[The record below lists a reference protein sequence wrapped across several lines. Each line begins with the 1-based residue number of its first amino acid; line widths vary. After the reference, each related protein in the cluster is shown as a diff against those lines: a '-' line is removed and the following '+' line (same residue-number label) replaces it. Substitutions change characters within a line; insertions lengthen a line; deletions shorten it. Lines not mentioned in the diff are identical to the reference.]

1 MAKNEKYIAVDVE
14 AFGRGMQKL
23 FEGMAEVFSSIGME
37 EPDRLQAEKRKWRP
51 AEGAGD
57 DGTAEA
63 GVNSAGTHTD
73 EVGDTEAP
81 DSETHTETPVVEPTD
96 TPAEPVTQKKGRKKT
111 KEPAAPEPS
120 AEEPD
125 FPVDDEPP
133 FDMDD
138 EAAPSA
144 SEDAASEV
152 HASPEPTTKVG
163 KQEEASI
170 TADDITKIIVQK
182 IKQNRSNNQ
191 RIGQLLKTYGVE
203 RVSDLPETKYEAFV
217 TDLAAL

>member
-1 MAKNEKYIAVDVE
+1 MAKKEKYIAVEVE

-51 AEGAGD
+51 AEGAGNND
-57 DGTAEA
+57 AAEDA
-63 GVNSAGTHTD
+63 GEKSAGTHTD
-73 EVGDTEAP
+73 EAGVAEAP

-133 FDMDD
+133 FDVDD
-138 EAAPSA
+138 EAAP
-144 SEDAASEV
+144 D
-152 HASPEPTTKVG
+152 SPEETTDLKAG

-182 IKQNRSNNQ
+182 IKKNRSNNQ

>member
-1 MAKNEKYIAVDVE
+1 MANNEKYIAVE
-14 AFGRGMQKL
+14 LETFGRGMQKL

-37 EPDRLQAEKRKWRP
+37 EPDRLQAEKQKWRP
-51 AEGAGD
+51 ADDAGN
-57 DGTAEA
+57 DGTAEDA
-63 GVNSAGTHTD
+63 GEKSAGTHTD
-73 EVGDTEAP
+73 EAGDTKDPDPESYTGTP
-81 DSETHTETPVVEPTD
+81 DSETHTD
-96 TPAEPVTQKKGRKKT
+96 TPAEPVNQKKGRKKT

-133 FDMDD
+133 FDVDD
-138 EAAPSA
+138 EAADSNAP
-144 SEDAASEV
+144 EDSGET
-152 HASPEPTTKVG
+152 EPTAKAG

>member
-1 MAKNEKYIAVDVE
+1 MAKIEKYIAVEVE

-57 DGTAEA
+57 EGAAED
-63 GVNSAGTHTD
+63 VKTAGTHTD
-73 EVGDTEAP
+73 EAGDTRAP
-81 DSETHTETPVVEPTD
+81 DSENTGAEPTD
-96 TPAEPVTQKKGRKKT
+96 APAESVPQKKGRKKT
-111 KEPAAPEPS
+111 KEPVEAVPADDVPN
-120 AEEPD
+120 
-125 FPVDDEPP
+125 FPADDEPP
-133 FDMDD
+133 FDVDE
-138 EAAPSA
+138 EAAPDA
-144 SEDAASEV
+144 SEDAASEIP
-152 HASPEPTTKVG
+152 ATPEPTVPEPG
-163 KQEEASI
+163 KQGEASI

-203 RVSDLPETKYEAFV
+203 RVSDLPEAKYEAFV

>member
-1 MAKNEKYIAVDVE
+1 MAKKEKYIAVEVE

-51 AEGAGD
+51 AEGAGNND
-57 DGTAEA
+57 AAEDA
-63 GVNSAGTHTD
+63 GEKSAGTHTD
-73 EVGDTEAP
+73 EAGVTEAP

-133 FDMDD
+133 FDVDD
-138 EAAPSA
+138 EAAP
-144 SEDAASEV
+144 D
-152 HASPEPTTKVG
+152 SPEETTDLKAG

-182 IKQNRSNNQ
+182 IKKNRSNNQ

>member
-1 MAKNEKYIAVDVE
+1 MAKNEKYIAVEVE

-23 FEGMAEVFSSIGME
+23 FEGMAEVFSSIGMD

-51 AEGAGD
+51 AEGAGNND
-57 DGTAEA
+57 AAEDA
-63 GVNSAGTHTD
+63 GEKSAGTHTD
-73 EVGDTEAP
+73 EAGDTKEP
-81 DSETHTETPVVEPTD
+81 DSETHTG
-96 TPAEPVTQKKGRKKT
+96 TPAEPVSQKKGRKKT
-111 KEPAAPEPS
+111 KEPVEPVPTD
-120 AEEPD
+120 EVPD

-133 FDMDD
+133 FDVDD
-138 EAAPSA
+138 DSAPSA

-152 HASPEPTTKVG
+152 PTTPEPTTKVG

-170 TADDITKIIVQK
+170 TVDDITKIIVQK

-191 RIGQLLKTYGVE
+191 RIGQLLKTCGVE

>member
-1 MAKNEKYIAVDVE
+1 MAKIEKYIAVEVE
-14 AFGRGMQKL
+14 AFGCGMQKL

-37 EPDRLQAEKRKWRP
+37 EPDRLQAEKQKWRP
-51 AEGAGD
+51 AEDSGNGSVAENAG
-57 DGTAEA
+57 EK
-63 GVNSAGTHTD
+63 SAGTHTD
-73 EVGDTEAP
+73 EAGDTEAS
-81 DSETHTETPVVEPTD
+81 DSENIGVAPTD

-111 KEPAAPEPS
+111 KETAEPVPS
-120 AEEPD
+120 DEVPD

-133 FDMDD
+133 FDVD
-138 EAAPSA
+138 
-144 SEDAASEV
+144 EDAASEV
-152 HASPEPTTKVG
+152 PGMPELTAPKAG
-163 KQEEASI
+163 KQEEVSI